1 MWFLDRNSALLAPK
15 WYQIC
20 NISLAEK
27 VTSIFKWEVWALLS
41 IDELKQW
48 YYSTP
53 RWLKKLP
60 HENWVNHDFS
70 FIDKKNK
77 VIKANIARIKYDI
90 IYNSEPNNDVDL
102 YLLKLYLES
111 WYINEE
117 DLRDWINTSSE
128 ISSRKVLFKLL
139 NNEDLTK
146 SELNLEEM
154 YLLSFWINTWVFS
167 MWENLQLRRSLE
179 KIWVDIDFIINMKF
193 YWNHEEEKLLKLK
206 G

>member
-1 MWFLDRNSALLAPK
+1 MWFLDRNTALLAPE
-15 WYQIC
+15 WYKIC
-20 NISLAEK
+20 NIGLAEK
-27 VTSIFKWEVWALLS
+27 ITSIFKWEVWALLS
-41 IDELKQW
+41 IDEVKEW

-53 RWLKKLP
+53 KWLKKLP
-60 HENWVNHDFS
+60 YENWVNHDFS

-77 VIKANIARIKYDI
+77 VIKSNIARIKYDI
-90 IYNSEPNNDVDL
+90 IYNSEPNNDIDL
-102 YLLKLYLES
+102 YLLKLYLKS

-128 ISSRKVLFKLL
+128 ISSRKVLYKIL
-139 NNEDLTK
+139 NDEYITK
-146 SELNLEEM
+146 SDLILEEM

-167 MWENLQLRRSLE
+167 MWENLQLRRALE

-193 YWNHEEEKLLKLK
+193 YWNYEEEKLLKLK

>member
-1 MWFLDRNSALLAPK
+1 MGFLDRNSALLAPK
-15 WYQIC
+15 GYQIC

-27 VTSIFKWEVWALLS
+27 VTSIFKGEVGALLS
-41 IDELKQW
+41 IDELKQG

-53 RWLKKLP
+53 RGLKKLP
-60 HENWVNHDFS
+60 HENGVNHDFS

-111 WYINEE
+111 GYINEE

-154 YLLSFWINTWVFS
+154 YLLSFGINTGVFS
-167 MWENLQLRRSLE
+167 MGENLQLRRSLE
-179 KIWVDIDFIINMKF
+179 KIGVDIDFIVNMKF
-193 YWNHEEEKLLKLK
+193 YGNYEEEKLLKLK